1 MCDEFGRTK
10 ITNFNKR
17 EKVSLET
24 TGMFGLALLGLGLSG
39 SPGPLPESY
48 RVAFPLVSLRVF
60 FFFFPVCVCTTLFY
74 SPHCFYFGQRLIL
87 RVLVIWFQKLLRT
100 CNFTPSATL

>member
-17 EKVSLET
+17 EEVSLEAI
-24 TGMFGLALLGLGLSG
+24 GMFGLALLGLGLSG
-39 SPGPLPESY
+39 SPGPLLGSY
-48 RVAFPLVSLRVF
+48 KVAFPLVSLRV
-60 FFFFPVCVCTTLFY
+60 PPPPLPICGAQL
-74 SPHCFYFGQRLIL
+74 YFTAPTASVLVKDLIL